1 MAYIY
6 SLLRELWAN
15 VRSRERV
22 CDSPLPV
29 NGGLECG
36 GDREEFL
43 ACTLQECVGK
53 WHG

>member
-1 MAYIY
+1 M
-6 SLLRELWAN
+6 
-15 VRSRERV
+15 RSRERV

-53 WHG
+53 WQG

>member
-1 MAYIY
+1 MTQVAGG
-6 SLLRELWAN
+6 
-15 VRSRERV
+15 
-22 CDSPLPV
+22 PGLPV

-53 WHG
+53 WQG